1 MKKLFLPLFLLLC
14 INLHAQELHGY
25 RFESGESAAE
35 WITLTNY
42 ETVDSFSTPIFDLGF
57 EFYFF
62 GNSYRRISIN
72 KQGAIRF
79 DNIYE
84 TRHSSPIQPF
94 GSAAFMKAPPFILPF
109 GISLIETSNSYVH
122 YKVIGSEGDRTL
134 VCEFF
139 LSSYRNGSSS
149 SSDCKFQVHLRESN
163 GSITMV
169 YQSDLSTARYAQIGM
184 ALDLQ
189 HQIVVDVQH
198 ETILSNGDVWST
210 LWPGQNHY
218 YRFTPTSQPTCARPN
233 NLYVRHL
240 TPTSA
245 EIFWKTHP
253 SDYYYQ
259 LQLQD
264 TLGTTL
270 FSTTTT
276 DSVVVLQ
283 NLIPETK
290 YTVLI
295 TTTCLNRNT
304 SIPASTQFTTP
315 CLRQEHNQIEYQNLY
330 SPNVEC
336 WVGSASEPSRAQ
348 EVVNLGPYNR
358 NSRHTV
364 CTEQNVVDSYTNNQL
379 RIVPTDCCY
388 SVRLGNDNC
397 GEQEEIIYTIPV
409 DTLDYN
415 ILVLRYAIVE
425 EDPNHSSDAQPRF
438 EITISDSL
446 GQEISPCYYRDFVA
460 GAGDLFSGW
469 NHTHSDGHNIV
480 WRNWDAVGL
489 DLTPLHGQTIKVRMN
504 NRDCTGGMHF
514 GYGYFALATYN
525 KYLTS
530 NNCDGIDSATFT
542 APLGFR
548 YRWYPD
554 EDSSLTLSTSRML
567 IVHQPGTYR
576 CTLSFGADNSIC
588 SFTLSTYFGPK
599 YPVAQFSIER
609 QDPCGRR
616 VRFINQ
622 SVISRN
628 ASHTDLTSYP
638 CESYLWRFDDGT
650 TSTQINPVHY
660 FDEGDHTV
668 TLIAM
673 LANGDCIDSVQHTFH
688 VEKTEYII
696 YDTICHGQGYQF
708 YDRWLTESGTY
719 TIEDNCQRHTLH
731 LHTYYLHSEDVFD
744 TICHGE
750 SLSWKGLV
758 CDTAGA
764 YTIVTP
770 AGNNSCDSACTLN
783 LTVLDKP
790 HISYEIYHT
799 CVGEAYYYMH
809 LPDTFA
815 YSWTSDPAD
824 APEPYFSQDS
834 LGNRILCIKPH
845 IQSTYFLRY
854 ETLDSFHC
862 SNTDTLL
869 LPPVQDIAARMR
881 VTPPYISNSCQEL
894 TAEDFSINADG
905 RFWLVDEVLQADESP
920 VLHIDLPAM
929 PDSILLTLI
938 AYNNSCQDTTSE
950 TIPVKR
956 HSLFIPNIFTPAQ
969 HDNNRFQPIGFG
981 ITEYEIW
988 IFDRRGSLIFHSADI
1003 NEPWDGTYNGTP
1015 CKQEAYTYRIQYR
1028 TAEGDIL
1035 SHNGTITLVR

>member
-35 WITLTNY
+35 WITLTDY
-42 ETVDSFSTPIFDLGF
+42 ETVEDFTTPIFDMGF

-79 DNIYE
+79 DNIYR
-84 TRHSSPIQPF
+84 TLFNGFSMPFSSPHTLICPPTIMPYGMSLLVANDSYARYQIS
-94 GSAAFMKAPPFILPF
+94 GSA
-109 GISLIETSNSYVH
+109 GN
-122 YKVIGSEGDRTL
+122 RTL
-134 VCEFF
+134 VCEFL
-139 LSSYRNGSSS
+139 LSSDTDVTVP
-149 SSDCKFQVHLRESN
+149 SDCKFQIHLREAN
-163 GSITMV
+163 GSVTMV
-169 YQSDLSTARYAQIGM
+169 YLSNIDTARWSQIGM
-184 ALDLQ
+184 ALDIE
-189 HQIVVDVQH
+189 HCIVVNIENGSVMNSPGSYW
-198 ETILSNGDVWST
+198 SN
-210 LWPGQNHY
+210 LWPGQYHY
-218 YRFTPTSQPTCARPN
+218 YRFTPTSQPLCAKPTHV
-233 NLYVRHL
+233 YVRHL
-240 TPTSA
+240 TSTSA
-245 EIFWKTHP
+245 EFVWKTHP
-253 SDYYYQ
+253 TDCYYQ
-259 LQLQD
+259 
-264 TLGTTL
+264 
-270 FSTTTT
+270 FSLTENSSSLPMVTQQTM
-276 DSVVVLQ
+276 DSIVVVEGLT
-283 NLIPETK
+283 PETQ
-290 YTVLI
+290 YTASVI
-295 TTTCLNRNT
+295 TTCTNGST
-304 SIPASTQFTTP
+304 STSSWTRFTTP
-315 CLRQEHNQIEYQNLY
+315 CLRQEHNQIAYQNLY
-330 SPNVEC
+330 IPDVTC
-336 WVGSASEPSRAQ
+336 WTGSASEPSRVQ
-348 EVVNLGPYNR
+348 QIVDFGPNNR

-364 CTEQNVVDSYTNNQL
+364 CTQQGSRDPYTNNQL
-379 RIVPTDCCY
+379 QIVPTDCCY
-388 SVRLGNDNC
+388 SVRLGNDLTNAQ
-397 GEQEEIIYTIPV
+397 QEEIIYNIKV
-409 DTLDYN
+409 DTLDFN

-425 EDPNHSSDAQPRF
+425 EDPNHGPDAQPRF
-438 EITISDSL
+438 EINICDSNDND
-446 GQEISPCYYRDFVA
+446 INPCYHRNFVA
-460 GAGDLFSGW
+460 GDLSGW
-469 NHTHSDGHNIV
+469 NRVQDHNIV
-480 WRNWDAVGL
+480 WHDWDAVGL
-489 DLTPLHGQTIKVRMN
+489 DLTPLHNQTIKVKMSN
-504 NRDCTGGMHF
+504 CDCRGGMHF
-514 GYGYFALATYN
+514 GYGYFVLSTYN

-530 NNCDGIDSATFT
+530 TDCDGLDSATFT
-542 APLGFR
+542 APQGFR
-548 YRWYPD
+548 YRWYTA
-554 EDSSLTLSTSRML
+554 EDTSTLSHARTFTAY
-567 IVHQPGTYR
+567 QPATYKCDLR
-576 CTLSFGADNSIC
+576 FGPDSTEC
-588 SFTLSTYFGPK
+588 GFTLSSYFGPK
-599 YPVAQFSIER
+599 YPVAQFDIE
-609 QDPCGRR
+609 QMDDCGRR
-616 VRFINQ
+616 MRFNNRSIIARDAARSN
-622 SVISRN
+622 
-628 ASHTDLTSYP
+628 LTTHP
-638 CESYLWRFDDGT
+638 CENYLWRFDDGT
-650 TSTQINPVHY
+650 TSTQTNPIHY
-660 FDEGDHTV
+660 FDVGDHSV

-673 LANGDCIDSVQHTFH
+673 LANGECSDSVQRTFR
-688 VEKTEYII
+688 VEKTEDVI

-708 YDRWLTESGTY
+708 YDTWITDSGTY
-719 TIEDNCQRHTLH
+719 TIEDNCKHHTLH
-731 LHTYYLHSEDVFD
+731 LHTYYPHSEDAFD

-750 SLSWKGLV
+750 SITWRGLT
-758 CDTAGA
+758 CDTAGT
-764 YTIVTP
+764 YTTVTL
-770 AGNNSCDSACTLN
+770 ASNNGCDSVRALS

-790 HISYEIYHT
+790 QIDYTIFHT

-815 YSWTSDPAD
+815 YSWTSDPAN